1 MLVRI
6 YRDEDESSARS
17 LIFDAPPVIG
27 DHVELDGTM
36 FQVKRVW
43 HQPDDQWS
51 AVKLAISVA
60 ASTEPHPRFGS
71 AW

>member
-6 YRDEDESSARS
+6 YSDAESAERS
-17 LIFDAPPVIG
+17 LNFEAPPEVG
-27 DHVELDGTM
+27 DDVELDGAI

-51 AVKLAISVA
+51 AVKLAITLT
-60 ASTEPHPRFGS
+60 ASTEPHPRFAG
-71 AW
+71 AG